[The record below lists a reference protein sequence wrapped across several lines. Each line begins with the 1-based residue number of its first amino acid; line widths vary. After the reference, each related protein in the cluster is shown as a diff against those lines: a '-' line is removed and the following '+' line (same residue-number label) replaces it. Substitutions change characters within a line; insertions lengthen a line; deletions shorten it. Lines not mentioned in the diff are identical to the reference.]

1 MEKAPLQLTPAGAL
15 RFNTDTRRME
25 YYNGNEWVNITSTSP
40 EVQTGGTRGVFGGG
54 FDQPNT
60 YSLSLIHI

>member
-1 MEKAPLQLTPAGAL
+1 
-15 RFNTDTRRME
+15 ME
-25 YYNGNEWVNITSTSP
+25 YYDGNEWVNITSTSP

-60 YSLSLIHI
+60 YSNAVDYLTSNPKFINFLQLFNIQE